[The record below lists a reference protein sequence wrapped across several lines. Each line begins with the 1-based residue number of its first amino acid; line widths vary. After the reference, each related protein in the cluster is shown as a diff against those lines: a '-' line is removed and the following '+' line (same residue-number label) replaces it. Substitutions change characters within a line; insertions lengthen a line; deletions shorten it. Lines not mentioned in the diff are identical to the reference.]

1 MIMLES
7 PTTVFL
13 LLLLTPAVLTTAC
26 PFNTSDVRSPCN
38 SAHCTT
44 IKSSVCKIYVDRFCL
59 NYPLDPGCL
68 LFQPRTGCPFN
79 LTIPQ
84 GNPCFD
90 TRCDDAGSDQC
101 RSHVDTYCASNPND
115 LGCVIFIDAPPTPSS
130 TSPSARTSPSPAT
143 LSCPFNTTSDDNPCS
158 NDACNE
164 DTKGDQCKSYVEM
177 FCTKNSND
185 QGCVL
190 FATSSTVSSSS
201 SSSSSSCPFNTTSD
215 DNPCSNNECNENT
228 KGDQCKSYVEM
239 FCTKNSNDQGCVL
252 FATSSSVSSSSSS
265 SSSCPFNTTSDDNP
279 CSSSACYAS
288 TTSPSCQDAVSMF
301 CESNPSDDGCLLFVP
316 VVIVAVVAKKGGKYC
331 PFNGSLSGTPCDHDD
346 CIAST
351 TSSAC
356 QQVVSEHCTRGSGSN
371 MDSGCL
377 LFMSKP
383 ACPTLHQ
390 RLGCVSSLYFCV
402 DLLFDYFFFFYK

>member
-1 MIMLES
+1 MFFGPRTIL
-7 PTTVFL
+7 FL
-13 LLLLTPAVLTTAC
+13 LLLLTRSTVLTSAAC
-26 PFNTSDVRSPCN
+26 PFNTTDVRSPCN
-38 SAHCTT
+38 SADCTT
-44 IKSSVCKIYVDRFCL
+44 IKSSVCKIYVDQFCL
-59 NYPLDPGCL
+59 DSPLDPGCL
-68 LFQPRTGCPFN
+68 LFQPRKGCPFD
-79 LTIPQ
+79 LTVPQ

-115 LGCVIFIDAPPTPSS
+115 LGCVIFIDVT
-130 TSPSARTSPSPAT
+130 PSPAT
-143 LSCPFNTTSDDNPCS
+143 LSCPFNTTSDDSPCS

-164 DTKGDQCKSYVEM
+164 DTKGDQCKSHVEI

-190 FATSSTVSSSS
+190 FATSST
-201 SSSSSSCPFNTTSD
+201 
-215 DNPCSNNECNENT
+215 
-228 KGDQCKSYVEM
+228 
-239 FCTKNSNDQGCVL
+239 
-252 FATSSSVSSSSSS
+252 VSSSSSS

-316 VVIVAVVAKKGGKYC
+316 VVVVAVVKKYC
-331 PFNGSLSGTPCDHDD
+331 PFNGSLSATPCDHDD

-356 QQVVSEHCTRGSGSN
+356 QQVVSEHCTPGSGSS

-402 DLLFDYFFFFYK
+402 DLLLFLFFGSFRLLFFFF

>member
-1 MIMLES
+1 MLES
-7 PTTVFL
+7 PTTVFLL

-38 SAHCTT
+38 SADCTT
-44 IKSSVCKIYVDRFCL
+44 IKSSVCKIYVDQFCL
-59 NYPLDPGCL
+59 NSPHDPGCL

-90 TRCDDAGSDQC
+90 TRCVDAGSDQC

-158 NDACNE
+158 NNACNE

-201 SSSSSSCPFNTTSD
+201 SSSSS
-215 DNPCSNNECNENT
+215 
-228 KGDQCKSYVEM
+228 
-239 FCTKNSNDQGCVL
+239 
-252 FATSSSVSSSSSS
+252 
-265 SSSCPFNTTSDDNP
+265 CPFNTTSDDNP

-288 TTSPSCQDAVSMF
+288 TTSPSCQDAVNMF

-316 VVIVAVVAKKGGKYC
+316 VVIVAVVTKKGGKYC
-331 PFNGSLSGTPCDHDD
+331 PFNGSLSATPCDHDD

-402 DLLFDYFFFFYK
+402 DLLFDYFFFFINDKTDDKITFFPLLQ